1 MCLDHSEVRRLP
13 VRRAKGKLRRC
24 GEPSFAALQDRD
36 AGNPL
41 LLTLDAQ
48 TGMKSESCT
57 IWVLGALM
65 MLASFDAL
73 PDPPAVNPRT
83 VIGASSLSEATG
95 GLSERRLNCDSS
107 CTSAHL
113 RSRWIAYTSADE
125 PKVPSDWH
133 CPNGTRNR
141 SISPGTPS
149 TTQTAFPIVR
159 ARLQRFLC
167 EERQP

>member
-1 MCLDHSEVRRLP
+1 LCLDHSEVRRLP

-24 GEPSFAALQDRD
+24 GEPSFATLQDYD

-48 TGMKSESCT
+48 TGMKSQSCT

-73 PDPPAVNPRT
+73 PDPPAVNPQT

-113 RSRWIAYTSADE
+113 RSRWIAFTSADE
-125 PKVPSDWH
+125 PKVPSDCVALTGH
-133 CPNGTRNR
+133 AAD
-141 SISPGTPS
+141 SSPPVSQARRKLHFPS
-149 TTQTAFPIVR
+149 
-159 ARLQRFLC
+159 
-167 EERQP
+167 